1 MQEVSGSIPLS
12 STITKGRHLLSALFL
27 CFFYW
32 QGVIY
37 AMFTPEF
44 EFVSRLFMPQ
54 APSLTGS
61 NGSQSMFK
69 FLRPIV
75 YVCGILMLIMAGL
88 MLSVALFAWVRQDPE
103 MSVFLISAGLVTCL
117 GVVMVLTGR
126 TVEFHLVARQ
136 LYLLTSASWLMM
148 STAGALPLFFSHF
161 ELSFVDAVFEA
172 VSGITTTGST
182 ILSGIESLPPSLLL
196 WRSLLQWL
204 GGLGVVGMA
213 VSILPFLR
221 VGGMRLFHTE
231 SSDWSDKSM
240 PRIQTLAQMLLGIYL
255 TLSLLCM
262 LCYWLAGMSVFDA
275 INHAMTT
282 VSTGGYATDDRSM
295 GRFGSAVLWVSIIFM
310 LLGAVPFTLLIGFV
324 RRPRLGSLN
333 NQQVIGLFSIVTV
346 VSLALAAYLVGQD
359 VHAPLE
365 ALTQSTFNLVS
376 VITTTGYASA
386 DYTQWGAFSVAL
398 FFVVMFIGGCSGSTS
413 GGMKVFRFQ
422 LSYLFLRSQ
431 VRKLVHPSGVFV
443 TQYNGKP
450 VSDDIILSAIAF
462 SFLFFLCLAGFT
474 LLLALMGLDLMTS
487 LTASATALT
496 NVGPGLGDIVGP
508 AGNFATLPD
517 AAKWLLSFAML
528 LGRLELLTMMVLFTP
543 MFWRS

>member
-1 MQEVSGSIPLS
+1 
-12 STITKGRHLLSALFL
+12 
-27 CFFYW
+27 
-32 QGVIY
+32 
-37 AMFTPEF
+37 MF
-44 EFVSRLFMPQ
+44 
-54 APSLTGS
+54 
-61 NGSQSMFK
+61 N
-69 FLRPIV
+69 FLRPII

-88 MLSVALFAWVRQDPE
+88 MLSVALFAWIRQDPE
-103 MSVFLISAGLVTCL
+103 MSVFLISAGLVSAL
-117 GVVMVLTGR
+117 GLMMVVSGR
-126 TVEFHLVARQ
+126 SLHFHLVARQ
-136 LYLLTSASWLMM
+136 LYLLTSLSWVMM
-148 STAGALPLFFSHF
+148 SLAGALPLFFSHF
-161 ELSFVDAVFEA
+161 ELTFVNAVFEA

-182 ILSGIESLPPSLLL
+182 ILGKIETLPPSLLL

-240 PRIQTLAQMLLGIYL
+240 PRIQTLARMLLGTY
-255 TLSLLCM
+255 LSLSLACM
-262 LCYWLAGMSVFDA
+262 LSYWWAGMTLFDA
-275 INHAMTT
+275 INHAMST

-295 GRFGSAVLWVSIIFM
+295 GRFGAPVLWISIVFM
-310 LLGAVPFTLLIGFV
+310 LLGAMPFTMLIGFV
-324 RRPRLGSLN
+324 RRPQLAALN
-333 NQQVIGLFSIVTV
+333 NQQVKGLLMIVAA
-346 VSLALAAYLVGQD
+346 VSLALTAYLIEQGA
-359 VHAPLE
+359 HAPFE
-365 ALTQSTFNLVS
+365 ALTHATFNLVS
-376 VITTTGYASA
+376 VITTTGYASG

-431 VRKLVHPSGVFV
+431 VRKLVHPNGVFV

-474 LLLALMGLDLMTS
+474 LLLSLMGLDLVTS
-487 LTASATALT
+487 LTAAATALT
-496 NVGPGLGDIVGP
+496 NVGPGLGPVVGP
-508 AGNFATLPD
+508 AGNFAALPD
-517 AAKWLLSFAML
+517 AAKWLLSLAML